1 MPKANVFN
9 MAGQQVG
16 EIELSEAV
24 FGIEPNQAVVHEVVK
39 NHLANCRQG
48 TQSALTRAEVSG
60 GGKKP
65 WRQKGTGHARQ
76 GSTRAP
82 QWTHGGIVFAPKP
95 RDYSYTLNKK
105 VKRLALKSALSAKAA
120 QGAVLVVD
128 GLKLEEIKT
137 KAMKEMLNSIG
148 ASKSVVITP
157 EVDQIVV
164 KSARNIPGVVTTTAK
179 ILSVY
184 DIVNA
189 KQLVIDKAALAIIEE
204 AVSYTHLSTSSGT
217 SGLPATS
224 GPCRRAPPYSPASP
238 CSLFGRPLSRPSLS
252 KPSCCSP

>member
-1 MPKANVFN
+1 MPKANLYD
-9 MAGQQVG
+9 MAGKQIG
-16 EIELSEAV
+16 EIELSEAI
-24 FGIEPNQAVVHEVVK
+24 FGIEPNEAVVHEVVK

-95 RDYSYTLNKK
+95 RTYRYTINKK
-105 VKRLALKSALSAKAA
+105 VRRLALKSALSAKAA
-120 QGAVLVVD
+120 EGAILVVD
-128 GLKLEEIKT
+128 GLKLPEIKT
-137 KAMKEMLNSIG
+137 KAMQDFLNAAG
-148 ASKSVVITP
+148 VTKSVVITP
-157 EVDQIVV
+157 EVEQNVV
-164 KSARNIPGVVTTTAK
+164 LSARNIPGVVTTTAK

-204 AVSYTHLSTSSGT
+204 VYA
-217 SGLPATS
+217 
-224 GPCRRAPPYSPASP
+224 
-238 CSLFGRPLSRPSLS
+238 
-252 KPSCCSP
+252 

>member
-1 MPKANVFN
+1 MSTINVVS
-9 MAGQQVG
+9 MAGRKTG
-16 EIELSEAV
+16 EVELNDAI
-24 FGIEPNQAVVHEVVK
+24 FGIEPNMSVVHEVVK

-60 GGKKP
+60 GGRKP
-65 WRQKGTGHARQ
+65 WRQKGTGRARQ

-95 RDYSYTLNKK
+95 RSYSYVLNKK
-105 VKRLALKSALSAKAA
+105 VKRLALKSALSDKAA
-120 QGAVLVVD
+120 SGSIIVVD
-128 GLKLEEIKT
+128 GLKLDEVKT
-137 KAMKEMLNSIG
+137 KTMKTFLDAVG

-157 EVDQIVV
+157 EVDQNVV
-164 KSARNIPGVVTTTAK
+164 LSARNIPGVVTTTAK

-204 AVSYTHLSTSSGT
+204 VFA
-217 SGLPATS
+217 
-224 GPCRRAPPYSPASP
+224 
-238 CSLFGRPLSRPSLS
+238 
-252 KPSCCSP
+252 

>member
-24 FGIEPNQAVVHEVVK
+24 FGIEPNEAVVHEVVK

-120 QGAVLVVD
+120 EGAIVVVD
-128 GLKLEEIKT
+128 ELKLDAIKT
-137 KAMKEMLNSIG
+137 KPVKQFLDAAGVTK
-148 ASKSVVITP
+148 AVVITP
-157 EVDQIVV
+157 EVNDIVV

-179 ILSVY
+179 VLSVY

-204 AVSYTHLSTSSGT
+204 VYA
-217 SGLPATS
+217 
-224 GPCRRAPPYSPASP
+224 
-238 CSLFGRPLSRPSLS
+238 
-252 KPSCCSP
+252 

>member
-1 MPKANVFN
+1 MPKATVFD
-9 MAGQQVG
+9 MAGKKVG

-24 FGIEPNQAVVHEVVK
+24 FGIEPNQTVVHEVVK

-48 TQSALTRAEVSG
+48 TQSALTRGEVSG

-105 VKRLALKSALSAKAA
+105 VKRLALKSALSDKAA
-120 QGAVLVVD
+120 SGSIIVVD
-128 GLKLEEIKT
+128 GLKLDEVKT
-137 KAMKEMLNSIG
+137 KAMQTFLAAVG
-148 ASKSVVITP
+148 AGKSVVITP
-157 EVDQIVV
+157 EVERNVV
-164 KSARNIPGVVTTTAK
+164 LSARNIPGVVTTTAK

-204 AVSYTHLSTSSGT
+204 VFA
-217 SGLPATS
+217 
-224 GPCRRAPPYSPASP
+224 
-238 CSLFGRPLSRPSLS
+238 
-252 KPSCCSP
+252 